1 MLPSNMLIRNDDI
14 SGIVSRLGA
23 RDIVLWVRKPLLSD
37 HERDELARFV
47 GLPWA
52 MVVSEDYDDALVAAI
67 QNDEGVDNPLVRRR
81 GFVQIIESDISKVD
95 LPTRSLPLLFLGGSA
110 RKVATQTFADKMR
123 RMAMLD
129 FVRTSDAR
137 HILAVGGETAG
148 VPEGIG
154 DIWGASFQ
162 PSLTVVSPLADAG
175 EVLSGEVSKFR
186 NITLVSLGYEHFMDE
201 VISRYSEVFP
211 PDHVMV
217 RLRDK
222 RGNPQVVDLTLC
234 DEPERPVL
242 EDYNLIQERDLRS
255 IMPDELTGEAFAD
268 FFSGKATRW
277 EPYAAGLPW
286 SRGETA
292 RHALK
297 SLLHKLDSHGPDA
310 NVIGYITSEPGAG
323 GTTLAHALAWEAA
336 RDGYPVLVAKSLPFE
351 VSALPLVHFMHRAK
365 DAAAE
370 SSVLRSVSVNT
381 ISDHELYETPWV
393 IVFDVM
399 HWQHRASEL
408 LSFFQEVKRS
418 GRPTLI
424 LVVADVQLPL
434 AYHNHSIF
442 KPVAN
447 VLHLLSSDAARDLGR
462 HLNKFLSSR
471 GLARS
476 EAQWTAF
483 FNAHAVGGVNDSASF
498 WVALSFWVR
507 GQYDLNESLQEW
519 IFSKFISGCPDDE
532 LKLAVMEIASLS
544 AERVPMPEGLLH
556 RSSGKWP
563 TSALLG
569 DARSD
574 LAAVGLIS
582 MHGPNG
588 RHWALVHDVL
598 GTYLLNAIFY
608 DDALLGKLSLT
619 QATSPEH
626 LRLILLGQIAVNF
639 ELGERRYRALGE
651 DFATTFLKIDPDHGH
666 FSFAPFW
673 REALS
678 ILNKMPSPL
687 RDSSRVFRHHT
698 AISRRRIAKL
708 GVSAGV
714 EASEKVEILRQAV
727 TDLLYAI
734 DFIDQNDDSESDL
747 NLLNSL
753 ANAYFDLAAA
763 QAELG
768 DSGGAVHDTRK
779 LGYEFAARAHALS
792 PANPFVIE
800 THVKSLLER
809 AAEDDVSAPALY
821 VEALNVLFA
830 AAESKDVQYRR
841 DQLAKMADQALNSLL
856 TKHATASAGQPASGA
871 PSGPVDVLVAAWIS
885 LASTF
890 EGVSFFNVDAID
902 PEELD
907 KALAILENTA
917 GAGNS
922 QVIRLTFDLVVR
934 REPLNFDRQ
943 LQLLNELIA
952 VGYRL
957 PAQLQL
963 DRAVLLYQV
972 GRAAQGEREFKN
984 LRNLWRTT
992 EQYVSVPDRLRWLL
1006 THDRKERRVI
1016 DAVAVS
1022 GYGARAVAKI
1032 GEFNNSQTPYRPEEH
1047 ALRDPKPGLRFKAY
1061 VSFGNNGPFLRP
1073 LTAPWTHF

>member
-1 MLPSNMLIRNDDI
+1 M
-14 SGIVSRLGA
+14 
-23 RDIVLWVRKPLLSD
+23 VLWIRKPLLSE
-37 HERDELARFV
+37 HESDKLARFV

-52 MVVSEDYDDALVAAI
+52 MVVSEEFNGSLVAAI
-67 QNDEGVDNPLVRRR
+67 QNDEGVDSPLVRRR
-81 GFVQIIESDISKVD
+81 GFVQIIENDIGKVD

-110 RKVATQTFADKMR
+110 LKVANQTFADKMR
-123 RMAMLD
+123 RMAALD

-137 HILAVGGETAG
+137 HMLVIGGDAAA
-148 VPEGIG
+148 VPEDIS
-154 DIWGASFQ
+154 DIWGGAFQ
-162 PSLTVVSPLADAG
+162 PSLTIVSALPDAG

-186 NITLVSLGYEHFMDE
+186 NITLVSMGYEHFMGE

-211 PDHVMV
+211 SDHVMV

-222 RGNPQVVDLTLC
+222 RGNPHVVDLTLC

-255 IMPDELTGEAFAD
+255 VMPDELTEEAFAD
-268 FFSGKATRW
+268 FFSGRATRW

-286 SRGETA
+286 LRGETG
-292 RHALK
+292 RQVLK
-297 SLLHKLDSHGPDA
+297 SLLHKLDSYGPDA
-310 NVIGYITSEPGAG
+310 NVIGYIASEPGAG

-336 RDGYPVLVAKSLPFE
+336 RDGYPVLVAKSHPFE
-351 VSALPLVHFMHRAK
+351 VSALSLTHFMHRAK
-365 DAAAE
+365 DAAAD
-370 SSVLRSVSVNT
+370 SSATRSVSVNT
-381 ISDHELYETPWV
+381 VPDQELYETPWV
-393 IVFDVM
+393 IVFDTM

-408 LSFFQEVKRS
+408 ISFFQEIKRS

-424 LVVADVQLPL
+424 LVVTDVQLPL
-434 AYHNHSIF
+434 AYHNRSIF
-442 KPVAN
+442 KPVED
-447 VLHLLSSDAARDLGR
+447 VLHVISIDAARDLGR
-462 HLNKFLSSR
+462 HLNKFLSPR
-471 GLARS
+471 GLARTES
-476 EAQWTAF
+476 QWMAF
-483 FNAHAVGGVNDSASF
+483 FNTHAVDGVNESASF
-498 WVALSFWVR
+498 WIALSFWLR
-507 GQYDLNESLQEW
+507 GQYDLNESLQDW
-519 IFSKFISGCPDDE
+519 IFSKFISGCPEDE

-544 AERVPMPEGLLH
+544 AERVPMPEGLLYQ
-556 RSSGKWP
+556 SPGKWP

-598 GTYLLNAIFY
+598 GTYLLNAVFY
-608 DDALLGKLSLT
+608 NEALLGKLSLA
-619 QATSPEH
+619 QAKSPEH
-626 LRLILLGQIAVNF
+626 LRLLLLGRIAVKS

-651 DFATTFLKIDPDHGH
+651 DFATTFLKIDPDHGR

-678 ILNKMPSPL
+678 ILNRMPSPL

-714 EASEKVEILRQAV
+714 EASEKVEILRQA
-727 TDLLYAI
+727 TADLRYAI
-734 DFIDQNDDSESDL
+734 DFIDQNEDSESDL

-753 ANAYFDLAAA
+753 ANAYFDLAAS

-768 DSGGAVHDTRK
+768 ESSGAVNEARK
-779 LGYEFAARAHALS
+779 QGYEFAARAYALS

-809 AAEDDVSAPALY
+809 AAENDVSAPALY

-841 DQLAKMADQALNSLL
+841 DQLSKMADQALNSLL
-856 TKHATASAGQPASGA
+856 ARHATAPGGQLASGS
-871 PSGPVDVLVAAWIS
+871 PSGPVDVLVAAWVS

-890 EGVSFFNVDAID
+890 EGISFFNIDVID
-902 PEELD
+902 PAGLD
-907 KALAILENTA
+907 EALAILENPA
-917 GAGNS
+917 GAGNA
-922 QVIRLTFDLVVR
+922 QVTRLTFDLVVR

-952 VGYRL
+952 MGYRL

-963 DRAVLLYQV
+963 DRAVLLYQA
-972 GRAAQGEREFKN
+972 GRAAQGEREFKI

-992 EQYVSVPDRLRWLL
+992 EQYVSIPDRLRWLL
-1006 THDRKERRVI
+1006 TQDRKERKVI
-1016 DAVAVS
+1016 DAVAFS

-1073 LTAPWTHF
+1073 LTAPWTHV